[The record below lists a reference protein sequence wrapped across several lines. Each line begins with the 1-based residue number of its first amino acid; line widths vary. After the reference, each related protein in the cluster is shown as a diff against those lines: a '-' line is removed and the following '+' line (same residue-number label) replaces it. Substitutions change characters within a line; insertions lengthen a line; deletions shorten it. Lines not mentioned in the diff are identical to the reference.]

1 MKRWIAGLSATFVMA
16 LSGLV
21 PETADAQR
29 ANVRVY
35 CGSID
40 GNPATIIDNDR
51 GRQTAIILWVERY
64 FASTSYSAKVR
75 CENVSKNFAQAIEE
89 GSLRYLVSSR
99 LNGYPVICA
108 SRVKEGV
115 CDRLLFTLNFGV
127 DPSTVLKHLNN
138 ANSSRNSEPLDLSAI
153 FSSGNPSVIH
163 FDAQT
168 ARAEVYCGAIDGNPA
183 TIIDNG
189 RGRQVPIILW
199 VERYFASTGYSAKMR
214 CEKVSKNFAQAI
226 EEGSLRYLVSSTL
239 NGYPVICASRVKEG
253 VCDRLLFTLNFGVDP
268 NAVLEHLDKVNSN
281 RHSEPLD
288 LSAIVSSGNR
298 SVINFIEW
306 SSVLTG
312 ENNEQLSFTCNTVN
326 KIPTTTVKIGNRD
339 IPIIIWKSENLTNS
353 GLTAEKDCEVVSSR
367 FENLRQK
374 NTLNYITS
382 GVINDLPAI
391 CAVKTENEPCT
402 GSISIWH

>member
-75 CENVSKNFAQAIEE
+75 CEN
-89 GSLRYLVSSR
+89 
-99 LNGYPVICA
+99 
-108 SRVKEGV
+108 
-115 CDRLLFTLNFGV
+115 
-127 DPSTVLKHLNN
+127 
-138 ANSSRNSEPLDLSAI
+138 
-153 FSSGNPSVIH
+153 
-163 FDAQT
+163 
-168 ARAEVYCGAIDGNPA
+168 
-183 TIIDNG
+183 
-189 RGRQVPIILW
+189 
-199 VERYFASTGYSAKMR
+199 
-214 CEKVSKNFAQAI
+214 VSKNFAQAI

-402 GSISIWH
+402 SEGLLFTLGENSDPQKILKQMFLSNSDIPVDADGVGKRDGRDSVCLSRGANGNCSGILISAIEL